1 LILVGLVARNVRS
14 GLSAFIQS
22 IASDHEPRGAGMP
35 VAEYQSTIEGLVV
48 RGRSFREI
56 EDVIED
62 TPLNEEQKAALWLL
76 AWSYPDVRAHK
87 ITTARGERP
96 RG

>member
-1 LILVGLVARNVRS
+1 
-14 GLSAFIQS
+14 
-22 IASDHEPRGAGMP
+22 MP

-62 TPLNEEQKAALWLL
+62 TPLDEEQKAALWLL
-76 AWSYPDVRAHK
+76 AWSYPDVRAQK
-87 ITTARGERP
+87 ITATRDRRP
-96 RG
+96 QG